1 MVRARPDAVGTS
13 SRVASLYLLG
23 PMRLLD
29 RRGRDCTPRGG
40 VLQALLAVLAL
51 SPDGTKG
58 RISLQDLL
66 WSGFD
71 QKHGSQCL
79 RAALFQLRRALSGLA
94 IDLIEADKQIVRLRV
109 ERIWIDVFEYARAE
123 NAVDLRRRHGAHLP
137 DLLEGLN
144 VRSSG
149 DDEFE
154 DWIREERQHWGE
166 RLEAL
171 RQGDDADAP
180 AGAAEA
186 EPRPGHV
193 VRGVL
198 HGPAVQAPGLSV
210 GFLPVVA
217 SPPTARATFIG
228 DTVLDGLGNVLRD
241 VMQAEIYDYRDSH
254 PDPPA
259 HLEGPG
265 PTLFLRAKVLEQDDR
280 LMLTLAAYRR
290 ERELAWQWRMDLPGR
305 DPAVALATCVGQSA
319 DRVCETLERTSRG
332 AGAAD
337 TPYHALHTMFR
348 LDDAS
353 LAAAR
358 HMLQDAH
365 AATGESVH
373 LSLLAYL
380 NSFKVGEHWESYD
393 DSMFAETRQ
402 LIEAVLEDNPFNS
415 LTLAMTGHACGY
427 ILHDYALGRDLLERA
442 TRLDASPAICWDHL
456 ALNHLYAGR
465 IEEAMHAAETAL
477 RLGSFS
483 PFRFTYETTMCMVCT
498 IRGDYAR
505 AIRFGERAL
514 ARRPNFGCA
523 LRYMAVCLGHLG
535 QRDAARQ
542 LVSRIRTMAPD
553 FSVDWV
559 RNDRLAVANA
569 RAKDNLMLGL
579 QMAGA

>member
-1 MVRARPDAVGTS
+1 MGRARPDAVGTS

-29 RRGRDCTPRGG
+29 LRGRDCTPRGG

-51 SPDGTKG
+51 SPGGTKG

-79 RAALFQLRRALSGLA
+79 RAALCQLRRALSGLA
-94 IDLIEADKQIVRLRV
+94 IDLIEADKQVVRLRV

-123 NAVDLRRRHGAHLP
+123 NAADLRRRHGAHLP

-154 DWIREERQHWGE
+154 DWIREERQHWGA

-171 RQGDDADAP
+171 RDADAP
-180 AGAAEA
+180 AEA
-186 EPRPGHV
+186 VAPEPEPRR

-210 GFLPVVA
+210 GFLPVVVCPA
-217 SPPTARATFIG
+217 SARATFIG
-228 DTVLDGLGNVLRD
+228 DTFLDSIGNVLRD
-241 VMQAEIYDYRDSH
+241 VMQAEIYDYRDGH
-254 PDPPA
+254 PEAPA
-259 HLEGPG
+259 HLDGPG
-265 PTLFLRAKVLEQDDR
+265 PSLFLRAKVLEQDDR

-290 ERELAWQWRMDLPGR
+290 ERELAWQWRMDLPRR
-305 DPAVALATCVGQSA
+305 DPGAALTTCVGRSA
-319 DRVCETLERTSRG
+319 DRVCETLDRASTG
-332 AGAAD
+332 TGAAD

-365 AATGESVH
+365 AATGDSVH

-393 DSMFAETRQ
+393 DSVFAETRR

-427 ILHDYALGRDLLERA
+427 ILHDHALGRDLLERA

-465 IEEAMHAAETAL
+465 IEEAMRASETAL

-553 FSVDWV
+553 FSLDWV
-559 RNDRLAVANA
+559 RTDRLAVADA
-569 RAKDNLMLGL
+569 RAKDSLMLGL